1 MAAFRAALV
10 QMTASRS
17 VAENI
22 ATMDA
27 LVREAAAGG
36 ATYVQT
42 PETTGIMDEDPKRLF
57 ETLAFQDADPVLAH
71 ARSLAAELGIH
82 LHVGSLAIKVGD
94 GAKAANR
101 AFVLGP
107 DGAIVAS
114 YDKIHL
120 FDVQLA
126 DGQVYRESARYVA
139 GDRAVVADLPFGRLG
154 VAICYDLRFPHLFR
168 RLTQAGGATMLTVPA
183 AFTRPTGEA
192 HWHTLLRAR
201 AIENGAW
208 VLAAA
213 QTGLHENGR
222 ETYGHSLIVDPW
234 GEVVADAGR
243 EVGVVFADVDPE
255 MAATV
260 RGRVPSLVHDRPFEL
275 AVVGGEGGGS

>member
-1 MAAFRAALV
+1 MTAFRAALV
-10 QMTASRS
+10 QMTSSRS

-36 ATYVQT
+36 AVYVQT
-42 PETTGIMDEDPKRLF
+42 PETTGIMDEDPQRLF
-57 ETLAFQDADPVLAH
+57 ETLTYEDADPTLAH
-71 ARSLAAELGIH
+71 ARGLAKDLGVH
-82 LHVGSLAIKVGD
+82 LHIGSLAIKVGD
-94 GAKAANR
+94 GTKAANR
-101 AFVLGP
+101 AFVIAPTGE
-107 DGAIVAS
+107 IVET

-139 GDRAVVADLPFGRLG
+139 GDRAVVVDLPWGRMG
-154 VAICYDLRFPHLFR
+154 IAICYDLRFPHLFR
-168 RLTQAGGATMLTVPA
+168 AQALAGGATMLTVPA

-192 HWHTLLRAR
+192 HWRTLLQAR

-213 QTGLHENGR
+213 QGGLHENGR
-222 ETYGHSLIVDPW
+222 ETYGHSLVVDPW
-234 GEVVADAGR
+234 GKVVAEAGN
-243 EVGVVFADVDPE
+243 EPGVIFAEIDP
-255 MAATV
+255 AASEEV
-260 RGRVPSLVHDRPFEL
+260 RGRVPSLFHDRPF
-275 AVVGGEGGGS
+275 VPPSPPREGAS

>member
-1 MAAFRAALV
+1 MTGFRAALV
-10 QMTASRS
+10 QMTSSRS

-22 ATMDA
+22 EAMDA
-27 LVREAAAGG
+27 LVRRAAAGG
-36 ATYVQT
+36 AHYVQT

-57 ETLAFQDADPVLAH
+57 ATLTGQDDDPTLAH
-71 ARSLAAELGIH
+71 ARALAKELGIH

-101 AFVLGP
+101 AFVIAPSGEIL
-107 DGAIVAS
+107 AS

-139 GDRAVVADLPFGRLG
+139 GHRAVVVDLPWGRMG
-154 VAICYDLRFPHLFR
+154 IAICYDLRFPHLFR
-168 RLTQAGGATMLTVPA
+168 RLARDGGATMLTVPA

-192 HWHTLLRAR
+192 HWHALLRAR

-213 QTGLHENGR
+213 QGGLHENGR
-222 ETYGHSLIVDPW
+222 ETYGHSIVVDPW
-234 GEVVADAGR
+234 GTVVAEAGV
-243 EVGVVFADVDPE
+243 EPGVIFAEIDPAK
-255 MAATV
+255 AAEV
-260 RGRVPSLVHDRPFEL
+260 RGRVPSLAHDRPFSL
-275 AVVGGEGGGS
+275 SSRSEGAR